1 MVVSFSLNHR
11 AVLKTPSPPPPPPD
25 MKVSSYMCNIIL
37 ISCYFKVKK
46 LHNVAFYACFRQ
58 HLSCFMSVRNDNP
71 GKKKTHSA
79 SQ

>member
-46 LHNVAFYACFRQ
+46 LHNVALRIKIF
-58 HLSCFMSVRNDNP
+58 
-71 GKKKTHSA
+71 KKKSIILLDF
-79 SQ
+79 